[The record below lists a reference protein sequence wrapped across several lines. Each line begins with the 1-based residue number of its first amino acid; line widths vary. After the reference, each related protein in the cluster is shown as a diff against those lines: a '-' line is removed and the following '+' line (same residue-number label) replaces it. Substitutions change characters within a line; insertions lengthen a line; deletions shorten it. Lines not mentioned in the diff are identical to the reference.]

1 MCPYAW
7 PPFILVSLTHHCH
20 LLCHSWPF
28 FLPFGKLFFSTC
40 YENSSVLGAE
50 EMKTKMK
57 AVFPVDGGASLEVTS
72 LHGCRG
78 QEVL

>member
-7 PPFILVSLTHHCH
+7 PPFILVSLTHHFH
-20 LLCHSWPF
+20 LLFQSWPF

-40 YENSSVLGAE
+40 YVNSSVLGAE

-57 AVFPVDGGASLEVTS
+57 AVSTVDGGASSEVAS

-78 QEVL
+78 QEAL